1 MVGGV
6 CPQYNFC
13 KWCKGSGGG
22 LGTYLE
28 ITASPLHMVYTIDTI
43 YDSGATQPDHHNWP
57 TCLLPII
64 NKYTHPTSQH
74 KLTLLTP
81 FTRTVPPFPLPL
93 LHHERHTQFTPAGY
107 ATPIAHYRLALIYH
121 ILYWWPK
128 PHHDHMHKPFIRFS
142 PGINTPNS
150 QYSYTAFTPVVSP
163 LPLSLITTTRVQHIH
178 HLHIFRKYSHPHH
191 HHGRR
196 PFVPFHLLHQWCPP
210 PPPNTTGVR
219 YSLHVHHLHNF
230 HRVLTHHPH
239 STRLQYL
246 GHLPQ

>member
-1 MVGGV
+1 M
-6 CPQYNFC
+6 PFTHYQQIYTPH
-13 KWCKGSGGG
+13 
-22 LGTYLE
+22 LPAQAYT
-28 ITASPLHMVYTIDTI
+28 TYTIYTNGATLPPSPSTPREAYTI
-43 YDSGATQPDHHNWP
+43 YSSWICNPYRPLQACTN
-57 TCLLPII
+57 LP
-64 NKYTHPTSQH
+64 Y
-74 KLTLLTP
+74 TLLVAQT
-81 FTRTVPPFPLPL
+81 
-93 LHHERHTQFTPAGY
+93 
-107 ATPIAHYRLALIYH
+107 
-121 ILYWWPK
+121 
-128 PHHDHMHKPFIRFS
+128 HDHMHKPFIRFS